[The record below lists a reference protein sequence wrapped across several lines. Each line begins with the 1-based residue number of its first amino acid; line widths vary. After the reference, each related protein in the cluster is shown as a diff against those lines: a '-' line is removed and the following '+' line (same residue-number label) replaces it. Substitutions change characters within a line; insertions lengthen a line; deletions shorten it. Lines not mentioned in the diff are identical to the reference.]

1 MTYSLRNITIAA
13 ISVLIIVLLILFFT
27 YDLLIAQE
35 KEQAHIDRSRHAMQQ
50 LQPALLHAQ
59 ELETVCSKFAEK
71 RTPTLLRR
79 FDALRLLMA
88 RDSVNFSHLADSIPE
103 DSLEYVQLAGMIPI
117 ISQRGSHLIEMSIDS
132 SLSKDSLLGLA
143 DENERNITSFIH
155 SIQSLED
162 SNRQVLNA
170 SYASSLNFTRKTYR
184 YIRLILFILI
194 SLLVLGFIVVYKDFR
209 RGRMA
214 NVSLTQSNREL
225 ESKVKEQASQALSA
239 KKLSDS
245 IINSLP
251 GVFFLQDASGRFL
264 WWNRDFE
271 KISGYGPEDIRNLT
285 VLNFFD
291 PGDHQ
296 SISDAQRVV
305 FETGSAQ
312 IEAVALTRDQRK
324 IPFYFSAQLIQH
336 EGKPCVI
343 GTGIDI
349 TDRKKI
355 EKENENVRQQ
365 LNERIKELTTLYKI
379 SRVLENKDWS
389 IPELLQEIVQ
399 VLPQG
404 WQYEPIT
411 AARIVLDDQEFK
423 TRNFDEGPHKQMV
436 SFAIPD
442 GPIGKIEVVYLTRIE
457 TDRPDVFLS
466 EERDLLNMTAEM
478 ISSSLSRKIKSEALT
493 KSEANFHTILTT
505 TDTIYI
511 LLNNNFKVISYN
523 DRARLFSKRELDIDL
538 ADTSADFM
546 KKFSP
551 DYTSVL
557 TEWLLEANPGDQV
570 SYERSYLQ
578 ADGSLHWYAVKMF
591 PITAT
596 GETVFGMMLAIS
608 DVTAQKRMEQ
618 EILDKEVRAQK
629 NITREVL
636 KAQENERNK
645 IGQELHDN
653 VNQILASAKL
663 YLNMAYSDHPQNP
676 HLIKQSMELLDEVIS
691 EIRKLSSQE
700 VTPLKE
706 IQLKGLIE
714 SLVDTLNYNSNISVE
729 LIYSLPSDQSIE
741 EDLKLNI
748 YRIIQEQI
756 NNILKHASANQIT
769 ISVEKINNSISLTIA
784 DNGVGFDPGQK
795 RRGIGIS
802 NMTNRVGSYNGE
814 INIDS
819 SPGNGCRVLINIPLE
834 V

>member
-13 ISVLIIVLLILFFT
+13 IAVLVIVLLILFFT

-35 KEQAHIDRSRHAMQQ
+35 KEQAHIDRARHAMQQ

-59 ELETVCSKFAEK
+59 EFETVCTRFSEK
-71 RTPTLLRR
+71 QNPALLRR
-79 FDALRLLMA
+79 FDALRMLLA
-88 RDSVNFSHLADSIPE
+88 KDSVNFAELAGKIPADSLAYTTLAHMIPSITVRGSE
-103 DSLEYVQLAGMIPI
+103 VMQLAIEGQVSRDSVM
-117 ISQRGSHLIEMSIDS
+117 QR
-132 SLSKDSLLGLA
+132 A
-143 DENERNITSFIH
+143 DENERSITSFLH
-155 SIQSLED
+155 SIQNLED
-162 SNRQVLNA
+162 SNRQALNLA
-170 SYASSLNFTRKTYR
+170 YASSMNFTRKTYR
-184 YIRLILFILI
+184 SIRLILFILI
-194 SLLVLGFIVVYKDFR
+194 SLLILGFLVVYNDFR
-209 RGRMA
+209 RGRMM
-214 NVSLTQSNREL
+214 NVSLTQSNKEL

-271 KISGYGPEDIRNLT
+271 KISGYGPEDIRRLN
-285 VLNFFD
+285 VLDFFEPLD
-291 PGDHQ
+291 Q
-296 SISDAQRVV
+296 KSITDAQRVV
-305 FETGSAQ
+305 FETGSAH
-312 IEAVALTRDQRK
+312 IEATALTRDQRK

-379 SRVLENKDWS
+379 SQVLENKDRS
-389 IPELLQEIVQ
+389 IPELLQEIVN

-411 AARIVLDDQEFK
+411 AARIILDEEEYR
-423 TRNFDEGPHKQMV
+423 TRNFAEGPHKQSV

-442 GPIGKIEVVYLTRIE
+442 GPLGRIEVVYLSRIE
-457 TDRPDVFLS
+457 TDRADIFLS

-478 ISSSLSRKIKSEALT
+478 ISSSLSRKIKSEALA
-493 KSEANFHTILTT
+493 KSEANLHTILNT

-511 LLNNNFKVISYN
+511 LLDNNFKVISYN
-523 DRARLFSKRELDIDL
+523 DRARMFSKRELGVDL
-538 ADTSADFM
+538 AHITDEFM
-546 KKFSP
+546 KRFSP

-570 SYERSYLQ
+570 SYERSYPQ
-578 ADGSLHWYAVKMF
+578 SDGSLHWFAVKMF

-608 DVTAQKRMEQ
+608 DVTTQKRMEQ
-618 EILDKEVRAQK
+618 DILDKEVRAQK

-663 YLNMAYSDHPQNP
+663 YLNMAYSDHPQNQ
-676 HLIKQSMELLDEVIS
+676 HLIKQSMELLDDVIS
-691 EIRKLSSQE
+691 EIRQLSSQE
-700 VTPLKE
+700 VTPLKD

-714 SLVDTLNYNSNISVE
+714 SLVDTLNYNSNISVV
-729 LIYSLPSDQSIE
+729 LNYSLPADQSIE

-756 NNILKHASANQIT
+756 NNILKHASASAIS
-769 ISVEKINNSISLTIA
+769 ISVTKIENSISLSIA
-784 DNGVGFDPGQK
+784 DNGVGFDPTQK
-795 RRGIGIS
+795 RRGIGIA

-814 INIDS
+814 LKIES
-819 SPGNGCRVLINIPLE
+819 SPGNGCHVHIHIPLE